1 MVKYMT
7 FSERV
12 KRGSG
17 ERSKTPAT
25 RSRSSRSA
33 SQKACQEA
41 EQKQETP
48 SRIRKFSGSALSCL
62 CERLSY
68 NLENNCDN
76 CLHLY
81 VLSDE
86 RCKLGSYCI
95 CFCNWFFK
103 SSKKGKPYSPLIR
116 GLHNGRMKRLSLKVR
131 YCLEGYSME

>member
-41 EQKQETP
+41 EQKQEHHQ
-48 SRIRKFSGSALSCL
+48 
-62 CERLSY
+62 E
-68 NLENNCDN
+68 
-76 CLHLY
+76 
-81 VLSDE
+81 
-86 RCKLGSYCI
+86 LGSFLEAHFRVSVKDFPIILRTIATIACI
-95 CFCNWFFK
+95 YTSYQTKDVSWVVTAFAFVTG
-103 SSKKGKPYSPLIR
+103 SSNLPKRESPTP
-116 GLHNGRMKRLSLKVR
+116 HS
-131 YCLEGYSME
+131 